1 MVSTS
6 GGSGIY
12 GAAISGSRDDIKRE
26 ASRLP
31 EPVSASREEAQGKRS
46 SGVPS
51 CAECV
56 AESQSWQ
63 GRGITD
69 RLKFAVNGQHPGEAI
84 Y

>member
-1 MVSTS
+1 VVGTS
-6 GGSGIY
+6 GGSGIH
-12 GAAISGSRDDIKRE
+12 GATISGSRDDIERE

-31 EPVSASREEAQGKRS
+31 DSVGASRKEAQGKRS

-51 CAECV
+51 CAESV

-69 RLKFAVNGQHPGEAI
+69 RLNFAVNGQPGEAI